1 MEPLRVHGTQICE
14 VYIVIA
20 AHGSSAT
27 SPPQAMQSSFRMIG
41 NCQHKLQSWSEAA
54 VFESLLTTSS
64 CAWLP
69 LPCLAVLQCQR
80 KPEPFPYG
88 LCLESSCFIECSSRG
103 FRVRLEKWTR
113 IAGFCLLNGFVHFEV
128 QCSFV
133 VQFKR
138 GCSRS
143 SAWHLRA
150 LLCSAASISLLFT
163 RAQENGSLLWQ
174 AALFH
179 CCYLLAARVSGFTQ
193 LFGCFFF
200 FFF

>member
-1 MEPLRVHGTQICE
+1 M
-14 VYIVIA
+14 
-20 AHGSSAT
+20 
-27 SPPQAMQSSFRMIG
+27 
-41 NCQHKLQSWSEAA
+41 
-54 VFESLLTTSS
+54 TTSS

-179 CCYLLAARVSGFTQ
+179 CCYLLPQEFRVSRSFSGV
-193 LFGCFFF
+193 FFF
-200 FFF
+200 TNNGSHWLFTCRSMLEIFVVLYNIVVGRRAELLHSHMRSHSNLFHC